1 MLGAALWAREER
13 PLPVGC
19 QTEEAAEA
27 LRWLPR
33 GPPAWSELLFNSQR
47 RACAPWVPGRGG
59 CREARRRRLQRRSAP
74 VAAQSRLWWAAQRSP
89 ISPRLAIQ
97 ALAAD
102 EIKNAELK
110 AAEEKRAA
118 EATAAAT
125 LSALEAKREAAL
137 AKAAEERERAL
148 AAAAKREGEAR
159 RAVEEKAAQLAL
171 LKREKRVAAEKKRAA
186 DKRRHEASAATAAE
200 VCTHSRHGLGKW
212 ERASERQEP
221 ASGSQVQGRRSSRSG
236 RRASGGRGLPS
247 CVAHASIRARY
258 GAGTL
263 RGHTPHR

>member
-1 MLGAALWAREER
+1 M
-13 PLPVGC
+13 
-19 QTEEAAEA
+19 
-27 LRWLPR
+27 
-33 GPPAWSELLFNSQR
+33 ELLCGPER
-47 RACAPWVPGRGG
+47 RGLCLLD
-59 CREARRRRLQRRSAP
+59 ARQRRLQRRSGGCPEAHPLGQSCSLTPRGEP
-74 VAAQSRLWWAAQRSP
+74 VPRGCRGEAAAERPEGGGCRGALLRWLPKVGSGGLLKDADLTTSHHVD
-89 ISPRLAIQ
+89 LAIQ

-186 DKRRHEASAATAAE
+186 DKRRDEKTAATAAE
-200 VCTHSRHGLGKW
+200 VCTHSRHGLGK
-212 ERASERQEP
+212 
-221 ASGSQVQGRRSSRSG
+221 
-236 RRASGGRGLPS
+236 
-247 CVAHASIRARY
+247 
-258 GAGTL
+258 
-263 RGHTPHR
+263 

>member
-1 MLGAALWAREER
+1 MPRGCRGEAAAER
-13 PLPVGC
+13 PEGGGC
-19 QTEEAAEA
+19 RGAL
-27 LRWLPR
+27 LRWLPKV
-33 GPPAWSELLFNSQR
+33 GSGGLLKDADLTTSHH
-47 RACAPWVPGRGG
+47 VD
-59 CREARRRRLQRRSAP
+59 
-74 VAAQSRLWWAAQRSP
+74 
-89 ISPRLAIQ
+89 LAIQ

-110 AAEEKRAA
+110 AAEEKRVADV
-118 EATAAAT
+118 AAAA
-125 LSALEAKREAAL
+125 ALEAERVAEREAAL
-137 AKAAEERERAL
+137 AKAAAETERAL
-148 AAAAKREGEAR
+148 AAAARREEEAR

-247 CVAHASIRARY
+247 CVAHASIRAS
-258 GAGTL
+258 
-263 RGHTPHR
+263 